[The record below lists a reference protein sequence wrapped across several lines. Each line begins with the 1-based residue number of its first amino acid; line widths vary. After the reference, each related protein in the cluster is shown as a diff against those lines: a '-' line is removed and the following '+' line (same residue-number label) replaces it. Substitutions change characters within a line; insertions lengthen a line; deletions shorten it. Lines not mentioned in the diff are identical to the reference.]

1 MAAASTAVVVVA
13 DDESKVDYDV
23 IAGRKPDSATSTAAA
38 PPTEKRTLLND
49 GEVKFLHDHAAKRDA
64 AMKALRNPV
73 RPHVN
78 AAGDTRVSR
87 MEDPVDKLIPATPSQ
102 ALAAIACRLNDDP
115 RFVHPSQHMWLEYA
129 LTFAPKAISDRAG
142 KMATPANRMDCI
154 AAVRTENYRIAA
166 AAQQARATLEEVATL
181 KTLNIG
187 DINEAHTLVPSLQR
201 FHSTSP
207 QLQEFLHRIHGV
219 ESSATLAE

>member
-23 IAGRKPDSATSTAAA
+23 IAGHKPDSATSTAA
-38 PPTEKRTLLND
+38 PPTEKLTLLND
-49 GEVKFLHDHAAKRDA
+49 GEVKFLQDHAAKRDA
-64 AMKALRNPV
+64 AMKALHNPV

-87 MEDPVDKLIPATPSQ
+87 VQDPVDQLIPATPSQ

-115 RFVHPSQHMWLEYA
+115 RFVHPYQHMWLQYA
-129 LTFAPKAISDRAG
+129 LTFAPDEISGRAG
-142 KMATPANRMDCI
+142 KMTTPAERMNCI

-166 AAQQARATLEEVATL
+166 AAQKARATLDEVANL
-181 KTLNIG
+181 KALNIRQ
-187 DINEAHTLVPSLQR
+187 INEAHTLVPSLQR
-201 FHSTSP
+201 FPDASP
-207 QLQEFLHRIHGV
+207 QLQEFLDRIHGV
-219 ESSATLAE
+219 ESAATLAE